1 MAQARKDTLRTFEY
15 QGNNSQGQEVKGELS
30 SSSLPLAKA
39 QLRKQGIVLNSIRR
53 KPKPVII
60 VKKKIRAL
68 DIAVFARQLAT
79 MTKAGVPLLQS
90 LDIVIETLTKPSMI
104 EVVEQLKYSIESGT
118 PFAAALSKHP
128 KQFDNLF
135 CALVS
140 AGEYSGSLDIMLER
154 IATYKEKSEHLKSKI
169 KKAIKYP
176 IAVTSVAIMVSLI
189 LLLKVVPVFSEL
201 FDSFDSQLPA
211 FTQLVVSISEGLQRW
226 WLGLLG
232 VTSMAIAG
240 FFRVKKSNAKFAAF
254 IDQVQLKLPIVGRIT
269 YQAIIARFARTL
281 ATTYAAGVPLLQAL
295 EATAAATDNQLF
307 YKATQ
312 KIKQDVATGQSLNV
326 AMGSSRLFP
335 TLAIQM
341 VSIGEE
347 SGSLDDMLDKVAVY
361 YENEVDNAVDGLTS
375 LMEPIIMVVL
385 GLLVGGLVIAMYLPI
400 FQLGSVMG

>member
-1 MAQARKDTLRTFEY
+1 MAQASKDTLRTFEY
-15 QGNNSQGQEVKGELS
+15 QGNNSQGQEVKGELT

-169 KKAIKYP
+169 KKAIKYS

-211 FTQLVVSISEGLQRW
+211 FTQLVVSISEGLQQR
-226 WLGLLG
+226 LP
-232 VTSMAIAG
+232 TISY
-240 FFRVKKSNAKFAAF
+240 F
-254 IDQVQLKLPIVGRIT
+254 IKLP
-269 YQAIIARFARTL
+269 
-281 ATTYAAGVPLLQAL
+281 
-295 EATAAATDNQLF
+295 
-307 YKATQ
+307 K
-312 KIKQDVATGQSLNV
+312 K
-326 AMGSSRLFP
+326 
-335 TLAIQM
+335 
-341 VSIGEE
+341 
-347 SGSLDDMLDKVAVY
+347 
-361 YENEVDNAVDGLTS
+361 
-375 LMEPIIMVVL
+375 
-385 GLLVGGLVIAMYLPI
+385 
-400 FQLGSVMG
+400 